1 MGLPTSKEK
10 AENTTLAFSRVAC
23 SDVSIRIM
31 LLLEKNDKGASRE
44 ELMRQSLAGN
54 EGIFEY
60 SINEL
65 VRSGLVSSDSPYVL
79 TSSGKEIVRKLRSVL
94 P

>member
-1 MGLPTSKEK
+1 MGSPTSREK
-10 AENTTLAFSRVAC
+10 VENTSLAFSRVAC

-31 LLLEKNDKGASRE
+31 LFLEKKDKGASRE

-60 SINEL
+60 NINEL
-65 VRSGLVSSDSPYVL
+65 ARSGLVSSDSPYIL
-79 TSSGKEIVRKLRSVL
+79 TSSGKEIVKKLRSVL